1 MKSTEDMEKFVTD
14 AKPHVTSGEA
24 MDKRVLQDSFAAMD
38 ETRAAIKPG
47 RVCKIPSLHTLTWSR
62 VCNKLHTLPVSSAAA
77 AAVIILVTGL
87 LLMPQRHTPNQP
99 APQPAAH
106 TPARMLSM
114 MSLRTAYQRGG
125 WDALDRQFRDTL
137 NQFGPASSSLSMQQL
152 LEGSNGS

>member
-1 MKSTEDMEKFVTD
+1 MKSTEDMEKFVRN
-14 AKPHVTSGEA
+14 AKPHVATGAA
-24 MDKRVLQDSFAAMD
+24 MDKRVLDDSFAAMD

-77 AAVIILVTGL
+77 AVVVLVTGL
-87 LLMPQRHTPNQP
+87 LLMPQRHAPNHPPPELATQTP
-99 APQPAAH
+99 
-106 TPARMLSM
+106 TTMLSM
-114 MSLRTAYQRGG
+114 MSLRTTYQRGG

-137 NQFGPASSSLSMQQL
+137 NQFGLASSSLSIQQL